1 MTVRQVRFDGTDAP
15 HTNPYQGQPVHPAQE
30 RELTEWLTR
39 LAKFDRDSAKALWKD
54 LGVKQVAGE
63 LDRAEAASQLW
74 ALKKVVRAYEDG
86 TITAENLTELST
98 AFSQVPAQREEEP
111 VRGPL
116 ASKAFAAVP
125 EGRYAVDSDAGHTLF
140 VMVKRYESGAYVVL
154 QQISDDFN
162 RMSKPASR
170 AVMGKI
176 FDQGVKESAI
186 RYGKELGV
194 CGVCNRTLTNPES
207 RAAGI
212 GPKCAASF

>member
-1 MTVRQVRFDGTDAP
+1 MTVRQVRFDGTDRS
-15 HTNPYQGQPVHPAQE
+15 HTSPYAGQPVHPQQE
-30 RELTEWLTR
+30 RDLKEWLGR

-63 LDRAEAASQLW
+63 LDRAEAAQQLW
-74 ALKKVVRAYEDG
+74 ALKKVVRSYEEG
-86 TITAENLTELST
+86 RTTPET
-98 AFSQVPAQREEEP
+98 QVPAQREEEP

-116 ASKAFAAVP
+116 ASKVFAAVP
-125 EGRYAVDSDAGHTLF
+125 EGRYAVDSDAGHTMF
-140 VMVKRYESGAYVVL
+140 VMVRRYESGAYVVML
-154 QQISDDFN
+154 QVSDDFTK
-162 RMSKPASR
+162 MTKPAAR

-194 CGVCNRTLTNPES
+194 CGVCGRTLTNEAS

-212 GPKCAASF
+212 GPVCATSF